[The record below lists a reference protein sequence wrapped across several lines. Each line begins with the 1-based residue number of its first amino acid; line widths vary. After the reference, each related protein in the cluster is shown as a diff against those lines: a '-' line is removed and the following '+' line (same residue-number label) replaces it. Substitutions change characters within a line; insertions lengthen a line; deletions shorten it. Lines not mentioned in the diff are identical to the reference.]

1 MFSSFSRI
9 CLLASFYFLTLTTS
23 FSQSLQKPNIII
35 FLVDDMGLM
44 DTSVPFLLNKN
55 GKPQVHPL
63 NNWYQT
69 PNMKRLADLG
79 TRFSTFYAQS
89 VCSPSRAS
97 LITGQ
102 NAARHKT
109 TQWINPDENNRGN
122 LGPKDWNWKGIPQT
136 DTTTLP
142 LLLQKQGYETIYV
155 GKAHFGPFGSFAEN
169 PLNLGYHVNIGGTAI
184 GHPGSY
190 LGTENYAQKMKN
202 GSVRQQVPHL
212 DKYHQTA
219 TFLTDALTNEAKKE
233 INKAAANKK
242 PFFLQIAH
250 YAVHTPF
257 TFDPTFKAHYMKD
270 TLRGVE
276 AQKFASMVEG
286 MDNSLGQ
293 ILNELEKLSLAEN
306 TIIFFLGDNGSD
318 APLGPTHEVSSS
330 APLRGKK
337 GTHYEGGMRIPFIA
351 SWAKP
356 ERTNTWQKKMPIKQG
371 AVQTQLGTIMDI
383 YPTILDL
390 LDIQK
395 PTGHTIDGTSLAVN
409 LMGKSNSLKAE
420 TFLMHFP
427 HDHRSK
433 YFTSYRNG
441 DWKIVYHYF
450 PALNPANTRF
460 ELFNLSS
467 DPYEMNNLASKM
479 PQKLKQMVNQMSDQL
494 EKEGALYP
502 IDENGNITKPSFS
515 NKL

>member
-1 MFSSFSRI
+1 MFSMQSRI
-9 CLLASFYFLTLTTS
+9 CFLLSFYFLAATAS
-23 FSQSLQKPNIII
+23 YAQSATKPNIIV

-44 DTSVPFLLNKN
+44 DTSVPFLTDKAGKPISYPLNK
-55 GKPQVHPL
+55 
-63 NNWYQT
+63 WYHT
-69 PNMKRLADLG
+69 PNMKRLADMG

-109 TQWINPDENNRGN
+109 TQWINPDENNRGD
-122 LGPKDWNWKGIPQT
+122 LGPKDWNWKGISIR
-136 DTTTLP
+136 DKATLP
-142 LLLQKQGYETIYV
+142 IILQKQGYETIYV
-155 GKAHFGPFGSFAEN
+155 GKAHFGPFGTSAEN
-169 PLNLGYHVNIGGTAI
+169 PLNLGFNVNIGGTAI

-190 LGTENYAQKMKN
+190 LGSEKYAQKMKN
-202 GSVRQQVPHL
+202 GNLRQQVPHL
-212 DKYHQTA
+212 EKYHESN
-219 TFLTDALTNEAKKE
+219 TFLTDALSNEAIAE
-233 INKAAANKK
+233 IHKAKANKK
-242 PFFLQIAH
+242 PFYLQIAH

-257 TFDPTFKAHYMKD
+257 TFDPSFKEHYFND
-270 TLRGVE
+270 TLKSE
-276 AQKFASMVEG
+276 DAKKFASMVEG

-293 ILNELEKLSLAEN
+293 LMNALEKSGLAEN

-318 APLGPTHEVSSS
+318 APLGPTHLVSSS

-356 ERTNTWQKKMPIKQG
+356 QATNRWQKKMPIKQG
-371 AVQTQLGTIMDI
+371 AIQTQLGTIMDI

-390 LDIQK
+390 LDIK
-395 PTGHTIDGTSLAVN
+395 NPAGHAIDGVSLAIN
-409 LMGKSNSLKAE
+409 LRGNANALKPAK
-420 TFLMHFP
+420 FLMHFP

-450 PALNPANTRF
+450 PELNPANTRF
-460 ELFNLSS
+460 ELFNLST
-467 DPYEMNNLASKM
+467 DPYENDNLDKKM
-479 PQKLKQMVNQMSDQL
+479 PQKLKQMFNLMCKQL
-494 EKEGALYP
+494 ENEGALYP
-502 IDENGNITKPSFS
+502 IDKIGNQSRPKFVH
-515 NKL
+515 K